1 MNTTIGPPKTGT
13 LVRQATACRKA
24 NYSRNTIN
32 TRDAAAAG
40 TMDTS

>member
-1 MNTTIGPPKTGT
+1 MNTTIGPQKTGR
-13 LVRQATACRKA
+13 LVRPATACRKA
-24 NYSRNTIN
+24 NYNRNTIN